1 MRLTEL
7 LKTDKLT
14 ISCELFPPKQGAQ
27 LENYKKI
34 VADLAEVRPAYISV
48 TYGATG
54 GTSDYTVELANE
66 VRNINHIPALA
77 HLTCASSTREKVAD
91 VIAELKAH
99 QIENVLALRG
109 DIPEN
114 ADFPLPNQYKH
125 ACELIADIKAQGD
138 FCIGGACYPEGH
150 PEADTIFED
159 LDHLKEKVDAGCEFL
174 TTQMFFDN
182 NILYNFMYKA
192 LKKGIDV
199 PIVAG
204 IMPVTNKAQIKRIVS
219 LSGNMVPPRF
229 LAIVDRF
236 GDDPAAM
243 KQAGIAYATEQI
255 IDLVANGVNH
265 VHIYTMN
272 KPDVAGEIFNNLS
285 AIYVRE

>member
-7 LKTDKLT
+7 LKSNEVT
-14 ISCELFPPKQGAQ
+14 ISCELFPPKKGEQ
-27 LENYKKI
+27 LANYKKI
-34 VADLAEVRPAYISV
+34 VADMAVLKPAYMSV

-66 VRNINHIPALA
+66 VCNVNHIPALA
-77 HLTCASSTREKVAD
+77 HLTCASSTKEKVAS
-91 VIAELKAH
+91 VIEELKAN
-99 QIENVLALRG
+99 QIENILALRG

-125 ACELIADIKAQGD
+125 ASELIADIKAQGD

-150 PEADTIFED
+150 PEAETIFED
-159 LDHLKEKVDAGCEFL
+159 LKHLKEKVDAGCEFL

-192 LKKGIDV
+192 LKIGIDV
-199 PIVAG
+199 PVVAG

-236 GDDPAAM
+236 GDNPAAM

-255 IDLVANGVNH
+255 IDLIANGVNN

-272 KPDVAGEIFNNLS
+272 KPDVAGAILENLS
-285 AIYVRE
+285 DIYVR